1 MQAQVGGGHLSRRQL
16 QFEQVVVLQDLPAV
30 VGQGVAGAPGQP
42 VTATAVG
49 QVQLEVVQ
57 RRIGQLQQPLPWG
70 GARRG
75 DRAQFDLEPEH
86 RGGVTGVQH
95 ILMVGLKVFG
105 KPGGTDLSDAG
116 IAIGVF
122 INLHGLAQWEMPGSV
137 VEIDRSGQHG
147 QQTQKHNQ
155 QIAHTAP
162 AWPVRSSRGCLPSV

>member
-30 VGQGVAGAPGQP
+30 VGQGVAGAPGQA

-95 ILMVGLKVFG
+95 VFVVGEKVLG
-105 KPGGTDLSDAG
+105 EPRGTDLGNAG
-116 IAIGVF
+116 TAIKVF
-122 INLHGLAQWEMPGSV
+122 INLHGLAQRKMPRSV
-137 VEIDRSGQHG
+137 VEIDCPGQHG
-147 QQTQKHNQ
+147 QQAQKHNQ

>member
-1 MQAQVGGGHLSRRQL
+1 M
-16 QFEQVVVLQDLPAV
+16 QFEQVVVLPDLPAV
-30 VGQGVAGAPGQP
+30 VGQGIARALRQ
-42 VTATAVG
+42 AV
-49 QVQLEVVQ
+49 QAAAVRQIQFEVVQ
-57 RRIGQLQQPLPWG
+57 WRIGQLQQPLPRG
-70 GARRG
+70 SAGRGNGA
-75 DRAQFDLEPEH
+75 QLDLEPEH

-147 QQTQKHNQ
+147 QQTHKHNQ

-162 AWPVRSSRGCLPSV
+162 AWPARSRRGSLPSV